1 LRVPGF
7 KEAGTG
13 EPVVFLHGIGG
24 NRHAFDAQL
33 AELSRR
39 YRCIS
44 WDMPGYGGSPPMPE
58 MTFAGLSDVLASL
71 LDHLDLPSAHLVGHS
86 MGGMVAQTFALA
98 EPGRVRSLV
107 LAQTTARFGKPGSDW
122 QQRFLDA
129 RLKPLEE
136 GLTPAD
142 FARELIMGMFGDP
155 SRTEAI
161 DQAVATMSPLPADVY
176 RQVLTCL
183 VGFDLQGSLAEM
195 RAPTLCLAAELD
207 QTAPPRTMEKMAAEM
222 PAARYHCLPGAGHL
236 AYVETPSAFTLA
248 VDEFLGHLS

>member
-1 LRVPGF
+1 MSIPGF
-7 KEAGTG
+7 KEAGGGDTI
-13 EPVVFLHGIGG
+13 VFLHGIGG

-33 AELSRR
+33 SELSRR
-39 YRCIS
+39 YRCVS
-44 WDMPGYGGSPPMPE
+44 WDMPGYGGSPAMAE
-58 MTFAGLSDVLASL
+58 MTFAGLSDALAAL

-86 MGGMVAQTFALA
+86 MGGMVAQTLALA
-98 EPGRVRSLV
+98 RPDRVRSLV

-122 QQRFLDA
+122 QEQFLDS

-136 GLTPAD
+136 GKTPAQ
-142 FARELIMGMFGDP
+142 FARELITAMFGDP

-183 VGFDLQGSLAEM
+183 VGFDLQASLSEI
-195 RAPTLCLAAELD
+195 RAATLCLAAEFD
-207 QTAPPRTMEKMAAEM
+207 QTAPPRTMEKMAAQI
-222 PAARYHCLPGAGHL
+222 PAGRYDCLPGAGHL
-236 AYVETPSAFTLA
+236 AYVETPLAFTRA

>member
-1 LRVPGF
+1 LSVPGF
-7 KEAGTG
+7 KEAGAG

-44 WDMPGYGGSPPMPE
+44 WDMPGYGGSPSMPE
-58 MTFAGLSDVLASL
+58 MTFAGLSNALAGL
-71 LDHLDLPSAHLVGHS
+71 LDHLNLSSAHLVGHS

-98 EPGRVRSLV
+98 APLRVRSLV

-142 FARELIMGMFGDP
+142 FARDLITGMFGDP
-155 SRTEAI
+155 SRAEAI
-161 DQAVATMSPLPADVY
+161 DRAVATMSPLPADVY

-183 VGFDLQGSLAEM
+183 VGFDLHGNLSEIG
-195 RAPTLCLAAELD
+195 APTLCLAAELD
-207 QTAPPRTMEKMAAEM
+207 QTAPPRTMEKMSTEI
-222 PAARYHCLPGAGHL
+222 PAGRYDCLQGAGHL
-236 AYVETPSAFTLA
+236 AYVERPAAFTRA
-248 VDEFLGHLS
+248 VDEFLGQL

>member
-1 LRVPGF
+1 MVPGF
-7 KEAGTG
+7 KEMGAG

-33 AELSRR
+33 SALGGR

-44 WDMPGYGGSPPMPE
+44 WDMPGYGGSPTMPE
-58 MTFAGLSDVLASL
+58 MTFAGLSDVLADL

-122 QQRFLDA
+122 QKRFLHE
-129 RLKPLEE
+129 RLKPIEL
-136 GLTPAD
+136 GKTPAD
-142 FARELIMGMFGDP
+142 FARALITGMFGDP

-161 DQAVATMSPLPADVY
+161 YKAVATMSPLPADVY
-176 RQVLTCL
+176 RQVLACL
-183 VGFDLQGSLAEM
+183 VGFDLQGSLGEIGVPA
-195 RAPTLCLAAELD
+195 LCLAAELD
-207 QTAPPRTMEKMAAEM
+207 QTAPPRTMEKMAAAL
-222 PAARYHCLPGAGHL
+222 PAGRYHCLPGTGHL
-236 AYVETPSAFTLA
+236 AYVETPDAFTAA
-248 VDEFLGHLS
+248 VEEFLGQFA